1 MSFVYALLDNKG
13 VRYIGKSVNVRLRL
27 SEHWRAR
34 NKRAYPV
41 YSWLRKQKTLQWTVL
56 EFSVDKA
63 LLNEMERKW
72 IALFRPTGLLLNLTE
87 GGEGTLGR
95 THSAETRRRIGQS
108 KIGKSYGVGRK
119 MSEAQKQKL
128 RNKVITEEA
137 RLNYSAAQKR
147 RMQRPEERQKC
158 LQRLEHYR
166 QAKRKAISC
175 SNGQTYASIREAA
188 RVLNIPSSNIISVLK
203 GRYKQAYG
211 YTFSYLEQVS
221 RDEDCVRVP
230 CEMNERLKGESE

>member
-34 NKRAYPV
+34 TRKTYPV
-41 YSWLRKQKTLQWTVL
+41 YNWLRKQPGLWWTVL

-63 LLNEMERKW
+63 LLNELERKW

-95 THSAETRRRIGQS
+95 THSAETRRKIGQS

-119 MSEAQKQKL
+119 LSEEQKQKL
-128 RNKVITEEA
+128 RNKVVTEKA
-137 RLNYSAAQKR
+137 RLNYSAAQKA
-147 RMQRPEERQKC
+147 RMKRPEERQKC
-158 LQRLEHYR
+158 LENLERYR
-166 QAKRKAISC
+166 KTRCKAISC

-188 RVLNIPSSNIISVLK
+188 RVLNVPSSNIISVLK

-211 YTFSYLEQVS
+211 YTFSYLES
-221 RDEDCVRVP
+221 NMSWDERT
-230 CEMNERLKGESE
+230 

>member
-13 VRYIGKSVNVRLRL
+13 VRYIGKSVNLRHRL
-27 SEHWRAR
+27 SEHWRTR
-34 NKRAYPV
+34 NKKDYPV
-41 YSWLRKQKTLQWTVL
+41 YRWLRKQTSLCWTVL

-63 LLNEMERKW
+63 LLNELERKW

-95 THSAETRRRIGQS
+95 THSAETRRKIGQS

-147 RMQRPEERQKC
+147 RMQRPEERQKY
-158 LQRLEHYR
+158 LEHLEQYR
-166 QAKRKAISC
+166 KTRRKAIRC
-175 SNGQTYASIREAA
+175 SNGETYASIREAG
-188 RVLNIPSSNIISVLK
+188 RILGIPSPNIICVLK

-211 YTFSYLEQVS
+211 YTFSYVS
-221 RDEDCVRVP
+221 ET
-230 CEMNERLKGESE
+230 NEEKQT